1 MKYKA
6 LPRREPK
13 QLRSKERVQKILDTT
28 IRLLQDVGYDSITTD
43 AIAFESGISVGS
55 LYQFFPNKE
64 AILYS
69 LADVSYLSLHD
80 YFFSLVKEEMKTRKK
95 FDEKLIA
102 KLLWMFERSLLEVK
116 WYHIIESIVHT
127 HPELQKLDQHS
138 NVRFANS
145 LVKELLLPLFPK
157 LGKQKAMD
165 VAFISVESVDAVFKS
180 LLRESKISKSRKKQ
194 ILSELGRF
202 LYSYF
207 IQLK

>member
-28 IRLLQDVGYDSITTD
+28 IQLLQDVGYDSITTD
-43 AIAFESGISVGS
+43 AIASECGISVGS

-69 LADVSYLSLHD
+69 LADISYLNIHD

-95 FDEKLIA
+95 FDEKLISQ
-102 KLLWMFERSLLEVK
+102 LLWMFEESILKVK
-116 WYHIIESIVHT
+116 WYHTIESIVHT
-127 HPELQKLDQHS
+127 HPELQKLDQKS
-138 NVRFANS
+138 NERFAKS
-145 LVKELLLPLFPK
+145 LVKELLFPLFPK
-157 LGKQKAMD
+157 LKKQQAMD

-180 LLRESKISKSRKKQ
+180 LLRESKISKARKKQ
-194 ILSELGRF
+194 IIGELGRF

-207 IQLK
+207 SQLK